1 MGILAKVALSI
12 VIVVVGAVI
21 AGIVK
26 ESIGA
31 GQYLIHGVIVVALIY
46 LWSK

>member
-1 MGILAKVALSI
+1 MSILAKVALSI
-12 VIVVVGAVI
+12 VIVVVGVI
-21 AGIVK
+21 IAAIAK

-31 GQYLIHGVIVVALIY
+31 GQYLIHGIIVIAIMY

>member
-21 AGIVK
+21 AGIAK
-26 ESIGA
+26 ESVGA

-46 LWSK
+46 LWNK

>member
-1 MGILAKVALSI
+1 MGVLAKV
-12 VIVVVGAVI
+12 V

-26 ESIGA
+26 ESVGS

-46 LWSK
+46 LWNK